1 MALKVIGLTGGIASG
16 KSTVSTLLKSLGAVI
31 IDADEISRK
40 VMKKNTKVFDEIV
53 EYFGDNILDKDGNI
67 DRQKLGQIVF
77 SNVDDL
83 KILNDITHPAIINEI
98 KKNLLILS
106 KKKEPI
112 VVIDAALLL
121 ESGLDNLTDKIWL
134 VKASEET
141 QLKRLMRRDNI
152 DERQAI
158 NRIKSQM
165 PLKEKLKYADKIID
179 NDGNIEYTKKQVDN
193 FWKELTKS

>member
-16 KSTVSTLLKSLGAVI
+16 KSTVSTLLKNLGAVI

-40 VMKKNTKVFDEIV
+40 VMKKNTKVFNEV
-53 EYFGDNILDKDGNI
+53 VKYFGDNILDKDGNI

-141 QLKRLMRRDNI
+141 QLKRLMRRDNL

>member
-141 QLKRLMRRDNI
+141 QLKRLMKRDNI